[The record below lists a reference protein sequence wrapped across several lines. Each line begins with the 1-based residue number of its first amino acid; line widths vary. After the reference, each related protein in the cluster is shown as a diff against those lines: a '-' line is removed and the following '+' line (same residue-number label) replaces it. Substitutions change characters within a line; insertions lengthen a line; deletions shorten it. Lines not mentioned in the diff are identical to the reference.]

1 MADRQRLQFAT
12 VRVRTTVG
20 ATVIVG
26 LALVLGS
33 FALVNLLR
41 SSLHDNVHTAA
52 ELRAEDVVSL
62 IDSSGELAELAV
74 EDEDDSLVQ
83 VLDRSGDVVAAS
95 ANIDGEPAITTMR
108 AGQSRTLE
116 EVPVSEHDPYLAV
129 ARAADGGRFL
139 VIVARTLE
147 PVRES
152 TEVVVKLLLV
162 GIPGLLV
169 LVAGTT
175 WFVTGRALR
184 PVEGIRHEVASISA
198 AALDR
203 RVPVPA
209 GDDEIARLATT
220 MNDMLDRL
228 HASRDRQR
236 RFVSDASHELR
247 SPIAS
252 IRHQLEVALAH
263 PERTSVDSLAP
274 DLLAEDLRMERLVA
288 DLLLLA
294 RADEDALGLQHHPV
308 DLDDIVLVEAGQLR
322 SRGRVHVDTA
332 GVSAG
337 RVRGDPNQLL
347 RLVRNL
353 LDNAERHATSTV
365 TIGLRTS
372 ARGVELSIA
381 DDGAGIPSEHRERVF
396 DRFTR
401 LDDARAR
408 DTGGAG
414 LGLSIVAEVARAHGG
429 TARLE
434 DSAAG
439 ARFVVVLPAVELT

>member
-1 MADRQRLQFAT
+1 M
-12 VRVRTTVG
+12 RVRTTVG
-20 ATVIVG
+20 ATLIVG

-41 SSLHDNVHTAA
+41 SSLRDNVHTAA

-62 IDSSGELAELAV
+62 IEGRGELGELAV
-74 EDEDDSLVQ
+74 EDEDDALVQ
-83 VLDRSGDVVAAS
+83 VLDRSGDVVASS
-95 ANIDGEPAITTMR
+95 ANIDGEAAITTMR
-108 AGQSRTLE
+108 AGQSRTLA

-152 TEVVVKLLLV
+152 TEVVVKLLLLGV
-162 GIPGLLV
+162 PGLLV

-184 PVEGIRHEVASISA
+184 PVEDIRDEVASISA

-209 GDDEIARLATT
+209 GGDEIARLATT

-228 HASRDRQR
+228 QASRDRQR
-236 RFVSDASHELR
+236 RFISDASHELR

-263 PERTSVDSLAP
+263 PERTTVEDVAP

-294 RADEDALGLQHHPV
+294 RADEDTLRLQHLPI
-308 DLDDIVLVEAGQLR
+308 DLDDIVLAEAGQLR
-322 SRGRVHVDTA
+322 TRGRVHVDTV
-332 GVSAG
+332 GVSACK
-337 RVRGDPNQLL
+337 VRGDAAQLL

-372 ARGVELSIA
+372 QAGVELSIA
-381 DDGAGIPSEHRERVF
+381 DDGGGIPPEHRERVF

-414 LGLSIVAEVARAHGG
+414 LGLSIVAEVARAHRGL
-429 TARLE
+429 ARVD
-434 DSAAG
+434 DSADG
-439 ARFVVVLPAVELT
+439 ARFVVVLPALDLD